1 MQEKES
7 IIRLWFDMWL
17 QQEDKGI
24 DNIFAEDVVYIESW
38 GPKYESRAAVKHWFD
53 EWNTRG
59 KVVIWDI
66 KQYFHK
72 GNQTI
77 VEWYFRNEMNSGV
90 IEQFD
95 GMTLIEWT
103 QDSKIRFVKEF
114 GCNINNYNPYRN
126 GDIPQFREEK
136 ANWF

>member
-1 MQEKES
+1 
-7 IIRLWFDMWL
+7 MWL

-53 EWNTRG
+53 EWNIRG

-77 VEWYFRNEMNSGV
+77 VEWHFRNEMNSGV

-103 QDSKIRFVKEF
+103 QDSKIRFLKEF

>member
-24 DNIFAEDVVYIESW
+24 DNIFTEDVVYIESW

-77 VEWYFRNEMNSGV
+77 VEWHFKNEMNSGV
-90 IEQFD
+90 TEQFD

-103 QDSKIRFVKEF
+103 QDSKIRFLKEF
-114 GCNINNYNPYRN
+114 GCNISNYNPYRN
-126 GDIPQFREEK
+126 GDTPQFRDEK

>member
-77 VEWYFRNEMNSGV
+77 VEWHFRNEMNSGV

-103 QDSKIRFVKEF
+103 QDSKIRFLKEF

>member
-17 QQEDKGI
+17 RQEDKGI
-24 DNIFAEDVVYIESW
+24 DHIFAEDVVYIESW
-38 GPKYESRAAVKHWFD
+38 GPQYESRAAVKHWFD

-77 VEWYFRNEMNSGV
+77 VEWHFRNEMNSGV

-103 QDSKIRFVKEF
+103 QDSKIRFLKEF
-114 GCNINNYNPYRN
+114 GCNISNYNPYRN
-126 GDIPQFREEK
+126 GDTPQFRDEK

>member
-1 MQEKES
+1 
-7 IIRLWFDMWL
+7 MWL

-53 EWNTRG
+53 EWNIRG

-77 VEWYFRNEMNSGV
+77 VEWHFRNEMNCGV

-103 QDSKIRFVKEF
+103 QDSKIRFCGYPFNSAK
-114 GCNINNYNPYRN
+114 
-126 GDIPQFREEK
+126 QK
-136 ANWF
+136 HQ

>member
-53 EWNTRG
+53 EWNIRG

-77 VEWYFRNEMNSGV
+77 VEWHFRNEMNCGV

-103 QDSKIRFVKEF
+103 QDSKIRFLKEF

-126 GDIPQFREEK
+126 GDIPHFREEK

>member
-1 MQEKES
+1 
-7 IIRLWFDMWL
+7 
-17 QQEDKGI
+17 
-24 DNIFAEDVVYIESW
+24 
-38 GPKYESRAAVKHWFD
+38 
-53 EWNTRG
+53 
-59 KVVIWDI
+59 
-66 KQYFHK
+66 
-72 GNQTI
+72 
-77 VEWYFRNEMNSGV
+77 MNSGV

-103 QDSKIRFVKEF
+103 QDSKIRFLKEF

>member
-77 VEWYFRNEMNSGV
+77 VEWHFRNEMNSGV

-103 QDSKIRFVKEF
+103 QDSKIRFLKEF

-126 GDIPQFREEK
+126 GDTPQFRDEK

>member
-1 MQEKES
+1 M
-7 IIRLWFDMWL
+7 
-17 QQEDKGI
+17 
-24 DNIFAEDVVYIESW
+24 
-38 GPKYESRAAVKHWFD
+38 
-53 EWNTRG
+53 
-59 KVVIWDI
+59 
-66 KQYFHK
+66 
-72 GNQTI
+72 I
-77 VEWYFRNEMNSGV
+77 VEWHFRNEMNSGV

-103 QDSKIRFVKEF
+103 QDSKIRFLKEF

>member
-72 GNQTI
+72 GNQMI
-77 VEWYFRNEMNSGV
+77 VEWHFRNEMNSGV

-103 QDSKIRFVKEF
+103 QDSKIRFLKEF

>member
-38 GPKYESRAAVKHWFD
+38 GPKYESRAAVKHWFY

-77 VEWYFRNEMNSGV
+77 VEWHFRNEMNSGV

-103 QDSKIRFVKEF
+103 QDSKIRFLKEF

-126 GDIPQFREEK
+126 GDIPQFREDK

>member
-77 VEWYFRNEMNSGV
+77 VEWHFRNEMNSGV

-103 QDSKIRFVKEF
+103 QDSKIRFLKEF

-126 GDIPQFREEK
+126 GDIPQFREDK